1 MTGRAHPTGQIGLTE
16 REVQTVGLAA
26 EGLKINAIARRL
38 SVSAGAVQSRLK
50 FARLKTGSA
59 RTTALVHAAY
69 ASGQLSRPA
78 PEPPVSLTDEQ
89 VRVLGYLAD
98 GLTVVDMQAQV
109 GWTQWRLR
117 ETYGDLLAALDA
129 ADRPA
134 YAIKR
139 GWAMGHLSADKQT
152 N

>member
-1 MTGRAHPTGQIGLTE
+1 MTGMVRPSGQIGLTD

-26 EGLKINAIARRL
+26 EGLKIEAIARRL

-50 FARLKTGSA
+50 FARLKTGSV
-59 RTTALVHAAY
+59 RTTALVHQAY
-69 ASGQLSRPA
+69 ASGQLPM
-78 PEPPVSLTDEQ
+78 PNTEPPVPLTDDQ
-89 VRVLGYLAD
+89 VRVLGFLST
-98 GLTVVDMQAQV
+98 GMTLVDMESEV
-109 GWTQWRLR
+109 SWTQWRLR

-139 GWAMGHLSADKQT
+139 AWAMGYLSAGQQ
-152 N
+152 NN